1 MKTINDLV
9 LEHTDSPLQNNS
21 RSIVRSKIDKFNKYP
36 SESRAMEIERL
47 TGASYDFSD
56 RDFATEP
63 PLKQE

>member
-1 MKTINDLV
+1 
-9 LEHTDSPLQNNS
+9 
-21 RSIVRSKIDKFNKYP
+21 VRSKIDKFNKYP